1 MECHTPLKL
10 TLTLENPLCSIGNT
24 STNGCLSIFHVSFLA
39 GVVRFVELCS
49 GLRLASKEEMK
60 SWDGI
65 LDERFQ
71 DNFRVRCRAT
81 WGSVEIGWLVGFLTG
96 SWICELILD
105 TVVT

>member
-1 MECHTPLKL
+1 MVVYPFVMLVFWR
-10 TLTLENPLCSIGNT
+10 
-24 STNGCLSIFHVSFLA
+24 GCKICGALLIL
-39 GVVRFVELCS
+39 

-81 WGSVEIGWLVGFLTG
+81 WGNVEIGWLVGFLTG

-105 TVVT
+105 TFLVT

>member
-24 STNGCLSIFHVSFLA
+24 STNGCLSICHVSFLGGCKICGA
-39 GVVRFVELCS
+39 LLIL

-81 WGSVEIGWLVGFLTG
+81 WGSVEIGWLVGWLGF
-96 SWICELILD
+96 
-105 TVVT
+105 

>member
-1 MECHTPLKL
+1 M
-10 TLTLENPLCSIGNT
+10 TLENPLYSTGNT
-24 STNGCLSIFHVSFLA
+24 STNGCLSICHVSFLA
-39 GVVRFVELCS
+39 GVEDLWSFAHH

-81 WGSVEIGWLVGFLTG
+81 WGVLRLVGWLGFYL
-96 SWICELILD
+96 EF
-105 TVVT
+105 VNP